1 MYLKKIITYLV
12 TFVLLFVSV
21 FSLAACGNM
30 DLLDTNFTI
39 RYIVIKESNGSPI
52 MHEVRSWSDSESD
65 AAMVR
70 TDCCNNYIWTSSNN
84 ATLYESMPNYLVEGI
99 DYIQCNH
106 MGV

>member
-1 MYLKKIITYLV
+1 MKKIIAG
-12 TFVLLFVSV
+12 FVATILLIVSA
-21 FSLAACGNM
+21 LAFTGCGNM
-30 DLLDTNFTI
+30 DVFDTNFTI
-39 RYIVIKESNGSPI
+39 RYIVIKESNGLPI

-84 ATLYESMPNYLVEGI
+84 ATLYESMPSYLVEGI
-99 DYIQCNH
+99 DYIRCNH

>member
-1 MYLKKIITYLV
+1 MKKIIAG
-12 TFVLLFVSV
+12 FVATILLIVSA
-21 FSLAACGNM
+21 LAFTGCGNM
-30 DLLDTNFTI
+30 DVFDTNFTI
-39 RYIVIKESNGSPI
+39 RYIVIKESNGLPI

-84 ATLYESMPNYLVEGI
+84 ATLYESMPSYLVEGI

>member
-1 MYLKKIITYLV
+1 MKKIIAG
-12 TFVLLFVSV
+12 FVATILLIVSA
-21 FSLAACGNM
+21 LAFTGCGNM
-30 DLLDTNFTI
+30 DLLDTNFNI
-39 RYIVIKESNGSPI
+39 RYIVIKESNGLPI

-65 AAMVR
+65 AATVR

-106 MGV
+106 MEV